1 MPMQSLTAIAQQLD
15 RRIKGIVRTFD
26 VELLSRE
33 QRELLQKLKQACN
46 EVKLDV
52 RDYEYAQ
59 TRDEQL
65 KWVKITRH
73 NLRAQESIVLML
85 GDIFGPA
92 DIAELSAQIQ
102 LLQSKIE

>member
-1 MPMQSLTAIAQQLD
+1 MQSLAAIAQQLD
-15 RRIKGIVRTFD
+15 RRIKGIVRTID
-26 VELLSRE
+26 PETLGRDD
-33 QRELLQKLKQACN
+33 RELIQKLKLACN

-65 KWVKITRH
+65 QWVKITHH
-73 NLRAQESIVLML
+73 NLRAQETILLML

-102 LLQSKIE
+102 LLQSKID